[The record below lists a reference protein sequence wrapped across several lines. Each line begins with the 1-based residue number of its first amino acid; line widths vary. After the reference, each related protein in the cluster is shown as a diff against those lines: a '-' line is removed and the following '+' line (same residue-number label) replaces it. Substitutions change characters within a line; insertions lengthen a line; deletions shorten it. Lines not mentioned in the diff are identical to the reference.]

1 MDINRTTE
9 EAPNIIDDKEI
20 EVVIIALI
28 DTLNRQKGKYG
39 KSEVFKL
46 VKDPLKKT
54 SLEKFSTEL

>member
-9 EAPNIIDDKEI
+9 EAPNIIDGKEI

-28 DTLNRQKGKYG
+28 DTLNRQKGKCG